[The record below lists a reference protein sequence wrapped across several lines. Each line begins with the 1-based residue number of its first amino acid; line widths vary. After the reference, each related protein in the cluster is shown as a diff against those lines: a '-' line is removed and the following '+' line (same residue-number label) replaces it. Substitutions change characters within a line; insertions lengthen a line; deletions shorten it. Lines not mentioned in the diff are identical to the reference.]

1 VILGV
6 IFILNYRMG
15 IMGDRITVIL
25 DSVNAKKIRGIQ
37 AKMIV
42 NSTKSVSFSSVLNL
56 VVADGLKKYKV

>member
-1 VILGV
+1 MGV
-6 IFILNYRMG
+6 
-15 IMGDRITVIL
+15 MGDRITVIL